1 MKKIIF
7 FIFIISIFS
16 SFNLRAEIAYIDIN
30 FILSTSEVGKHL
42 NSRMEQLE
50 GEYTQKYKLIE
61 NEILKKE
68 KKLLS
73 QKNILK
79 KEEFDNKFNLL
90 SKEVQQYRKDK
101 QSDIDKLNKIKINK
115 TNEILKELNPIITNF
130 VDLNSISIVL
140 PKKNIVVGK
149 KNLDITDKILKL
161 LNKKIN
167 KLEF

>member
-7 FIFIISIFS
+7 FIFIISTFS

-30 FILSTSEVGKHL
+30 FILSTSEAGKHL
-42 NSRMEQLE
+42 NSRLDQLE
-50 GEYTQKYKLIE
+50 AEYTQKYKLIE

-68 KKLLS
+68 KELLS

-79 KEEFDNKFNLL
+79 KEEFDNKFNIL
-90 SKEVQQYRKDK
+90 SKEVQQYRSDK

-149 KNLDITDKILKL
+149 KNLDITEKILKL